1 MNRNLTPISGW
12 SMLLRFLSYLA
23 VWLVMVGTGFA
34 DILPGLAAA
43 GLATW
48 CSLVL
53 LPPLR
58 GPGGVRPLLLVRL
71 LLWFVWVSVLAGLD
85 IARRAFSP
93 SLPLSTGW
101 LVYSS
106 RLPRDV
112 PLNLFMSMASLMP
125 GTLCTGTD
133 DSGDLIVHC
142 LDVGQPVA
150 SQLADEE
157 ARLAAALGLLAATEP
172 PPGDAPGVLP
182 PSC

>member
-1 MNRNLTPISGW
+1 MIF
-12 SMLLRFLSYLA
+12 RFISYLA
-23 VWLVMVGTGFA
+23 IWLVMAGAGFG
-34 DILPGLAAA
+34 DILAGLAAA

-53 LPPLR
+53 LPPRR
-58 GPGGVRPLLLVRL
+58 GPGSVRPLRL
-71 LLWFVWVSVLAGLD
+71 LRLALWFVWVSVLAGVD

-93 SLPLSTGW
+93 SLPLSPGW

-106 RLPRDV
+106 RLPPDV
-112 PLNLFMSMASLMP
+112 PRNVFMSMASLMP

-133 DSGDLIVHC
+133 ASGDLIVHC

-157 ARLAAALGLLAATEP
+157 ARIVAALDLPPQAEP
-172 PPGDAPGVLP
+172 MPGDATETLP
-182 PSC
+182 PS

>member
-1 MNRNLTPISGW
+1 MVI
-12 SMLLRFLSYLA
+12 RFLSYLA
-23 VWLVMVGTGFA
+23 IWLIMVGTGFGDLLA
-34 DILPGLAAA
+34 GLAAA

-71 LLWFVWVSVLAGLD
+71 VLWFVWVSVLAGLD

-93 SLPLSTGW
+93 ALPLAPGW

-112 PLNLFMSMASLMP
+112 PRNLFTSMASLMP

-133 DSGDLIVHC
+133 DSGALIFHC
-142 LDVGQPVA
+142 LDVAQPVA

-157 ARLAAALGLLAATEP
+157 GRLIAALGLLPEAEP
-172 PPGDAPGVLP
+172 MGGDAPGVPP
-182 PSC
+182 PS

>member
-23 VWLVMVGTGFA
+23 VWLVMVGTGFG
-34 DILPGLAAA
+34 DLLPGLAAA

-58 GPGGVRPLLLVRL
+58 GPGGVRPLRLVRL

-112 PLNLFMSMASLMP
+112 PRNLFMSMASLMP

-157 ARLAAALGLLAATEP
+157 ARLAAALGLLPAAEP
-172 PPGDAPGVLP
+172 PPGDAPGVPP
-182 PSC
+182 PS

>member
-1 MNRNLTPISGW
+1 MIF
-12 SMLLRFLSYLA
+12 RFISYLA
-23 VWLVMVGTGFA
+23 IWLVMAGAGFG
-34 DILPGLAAA
+34 DILAGLAAA

-53 LPPLR
+53 LPPQR
-58 GPGGVRPLLLVRL
+58 GPGSVRPLRL
-71 LLWFVWVSVLAGLD
+71 LRLALWFVWVSVLAGVD

-93 SLPLSTGW
+93 SLPLSPGW

-112 PLNLFMSMASLMP
+112 PQNLFMSMASLMP

-133 DSGDLIVHC
+133 DAGNLIVHC

-157 ARLAAALGLLAATEP
+157 ARLVDALGLPPQAEP
-172 PPGDAPGVLP
+172 MPGDAPAT
-182 PSC
+182 PSPS

>member
-1 MNRNLTPISGW
+1 MI
-12 SMLLRFLSYLA
+12 LRFLCYLA
-23 VWLVMVGTGFA
+23 IWMVMAGAGA
-34 DILPGLAAA
+34 GDILPGLAAA

-58 GPGGVRPLLLVRL
+58 GPGGGVRPLRLVRL
-71 LLWFVWVSVLAGLD
+71 LLWFVWVSVLAGLN

-93 SLPLSTGW
+93 ALRLEPGW

-106 RLPRDV
+106 RLPPGV
-112 PLNLFMSMASLMP
+112 PRNLFMSMASLLP

-133 DSGDLIVHC
+133 QSGALIFHC

-150 SQLADEE
+150 QQLADEE
-157 ARLAAALGLLAATEP
+157 ARLIAALGLLPGAEP
-172 PPGDAPGVLP
+172 IPDDAPGI
-182 PSC
+182 SRTS

>member
-1 MNRNLTPISGW
+1 MT
-12 SMLLRFLSYLA
+12 LRFLSYLA
-23 VWLVMVGTGFA
+23 IWMVMTGA
-34 DILPGLAAA
+34 DPGDLLPGVAAA

-48 CSLVL
+48 CSLLL

-58 GPGGVRPLLLVRL
+58 GPGGVRPLRLLRLLVR
-71 LLWFVWVSVLAGLD
+71 FVWVSVLAGLD

-93 SLPLSTGW
+93 SLPLSPGW
-101 LVYSS
+101 VVYSS
-106 RLPRDV
+106 RLPPDVPRDV
-112 PLNLFMSMASLMP
+112 FMSMASLMP

-157 ARLAAALGLLAATEP
+157 NQLVAALGLLPAAEP
-172 PPGDAPGVLP
+172 LPGDTNGAPP

>member
-1 MNRNLTPISGW
+1 MI
-12 SMLLRFLSYLA
+12 LRFLSYLA
-23 VWLVMVGTGFA
+23 IWLVMAGA
-34 DILPGLAAA
+34 DPGNILPGLAAA

-58 GPGGVRPLLLVRL
+58 GPGGVRPLRLVRL

-93 SLPLSTGW
+93 SLPLSPGW

-112 PLNLFMSMASLMP
+112 PRNLFMSMASLMP

-157 ARLAAALGLLAATEP
+157 ARLVAALGLLPGAEP
-172 PPGDAPGVLP
+172 LPGDPNGAPP

>member
-1 MNRNLTPISGW
+1 MI
-12 SMLLRFLSYLA
+12 LRFLSYLA
-23 VWLVMVGTGFA
+23 IWLVMAGA
-34 DILPGLAAA
+34 DPGNILPGVAAA

-58 GPGGVRPLLLVRL
+58 GPGGVRPLRLVRL

-93 SLPLSTGW
+93 SLPLSPGW

-112 PLNLFMSMASLMP
+112 PRNLFMSMASLMP

-157 ARLAAALGLLAATEP
+157 ARLVAALGLLPGAEP
-172 PPGDAPGVLP
+172 LPGDTNGAPP